1 MLTLTV
7 QVASFV
13 FLVGVLLL
21 FSSAAPKVRERFPR
35 GFAIGSLLALGSV
48 LLVLVGALVFR

>member
-7 QVASFV
+7 QVASYV

-21 FSSAAPKVRERFPR
+21 FSSASPKVREWFPR
-35 GFAIGSLLALGSV
+35 GFAVGSLLALGSFLV
-48 LLVLVGALVFR
+48 VLVGALVFR